1 MIGRTASIVATA
13 ALVIVVLA
21 MYRLGVLL
29 APTKPGLVVQGLA
42 VALMLWARVTFGRRS
57 FHFAA
62 NPTAGEL
69 VTWGPYRWFRHPI
82 YAAVLLFLWTAVA
95 THPSLL
101 TFALAVAATAAT
113 AVRIRGEERF
123 LVERYPEYH
132 EYAARTKRIVPGVF

>member
-1 MIGRTASIVATA
+1 MNERSASVVATA
-13 ALVIVVLA
+13 ALVVVVIA
-21 MYRLGVLL
+21 MFRMGVLL
-29 APTKPGLVVQGLA
+29 APTTPGLVVQGVA

-62 NPTAGEL
+62 NPTAGGL

-101 TFALAVAATAAT
+101 TLALGVAATAAT
-113 AVRIRGEERF
+113 AVRMRSEERL
-123 LVERYPEYH
+123 LVQRYPEYG